1 MKPSKDSN
9 PDATDHLK
17 FSDSFM
23 HPSGDC
29 KTPPQVILE
38 GKEGI

>member
-17 FSDSFM
+17 FSDSSM